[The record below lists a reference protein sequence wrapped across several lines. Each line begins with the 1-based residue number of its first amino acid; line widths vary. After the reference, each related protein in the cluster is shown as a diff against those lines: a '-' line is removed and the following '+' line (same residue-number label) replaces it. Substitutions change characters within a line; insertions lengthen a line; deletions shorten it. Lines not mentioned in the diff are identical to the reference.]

1 VIKKTIILSCLI
13 GLLLPNLWPSV
24 QGKIEGTVTDSQGN
38 PLEKVTITITSLKAA
53 TGHINIK
60 TDKKGKFVQIGL
72 WPGRYQVS
80 LKKSGY
86 LPVSQEVKVS
96 IADST
101 KVAIK
106 MEKAEEAIE
115 RTLSKADKS
124 FLTGYKLYEQGK
136 YEEAAQA
143 YEEAIKLSST
153 QWGYYFN
160 LGLSYKKLN
169 KKEEAVAAF
178 QKAVELNPESFS
190 SNKELGEALGK
201 SGNYE
206 EAKVYYQRAIELSPD
221 EPDVFYNLGVCLMNL
236 GESVEALDAF
246 LKAVEIKEDY
256 VEAYYQIGTIYI
268 GQNKTE
274 EAVISL
280 EKFLEL
286 APEHE
291 KASIAKQLLD
301 YLKK

>member
-1 VIKKTIILSCLI
+1 MIKKTIILSCLI
-13 GLLLPNLWPSV
+13 GLLLSNLWPSV
-24 QGKIEGTVTDSQGN
+24 QGKIEGTVTDSSGN
-38 PLEKVTITITSLKAA
+38 PLEKVTIIITSLKAS

-60 TDKKGKFVQIGL
+60 TDKKGKFTQVGL
-72 WPGRYQVS
+72 WPGRYQVN

-86 LPVSQEVKVS
+86 LPVSYEVRVR
-96 IADST
+96 IAEST
-101 KVAIK
+101 KLAIK
-106 MEKAEEAIE
+106 MEKAEEALE
-115 RTLSKADKS
+115 RSLSKADS
-124 FLTGYKLYEQGK
+124 LFLKGYKLYEQSK
-136 YEEAAQA
+136 YEEAV
-143 YEEAIKLSST
+143 KLSST
-153 QWGYYFN
+153 QWGYFFN
-160 LGLSYKKLN
+160 LGLAYKKLD
-169 KKEEAVAAF
+169 KTEESVTAF
-178 QKAVELNPESFS
+178 RKAVELNPDSFS
-190 SNKELGEALGK
+190 SNKELGEVLGK
-201 SGNYE
+201 GGNYE

-221 EPDVFYNLGVCLMNL
+221 EPDAFYNLGVCLMNL
-236 GESVEALDAF
+236 GESVEALNAF

-268 GQNKTE
+268 GQNRTE

>member
-24 QGKIEGTVTDSQGN
+24 QGKIEGTVTDSKGN
-38 PLEKVTITITSLKAA
+38 PLEKVTITITSLKAS
-53 TGHINIK
+53 TGRVNLK
-60 TDKKGKFVQIGL
+60 TDKKGKFVQVGL

-86 LPVSQEVKVS
+86 LPVSNEVRVR
-96 IADST
+96 IAEST
-101 KVAIK
+101 ILAIK

-115 RTLSKADKS
+115 RSLSQADRL
-124 FLTGYKLYEQGK
+124 FLKGYKLYEQSK
-136 YEEAAQA
+136 YEEAALA
-143 YEEAIKLSST
+143 YEEATKLSAT
-153 QWGYYFN
+153 QWGYFFN
-160 LGLSYKKLN
+160 LGLAYKKLD
-169 KKEEAVAAF
+169 KMEEAVAAF
-178 QKAVELNPESFS
+178 RKAVELNPESFS
-190 SNKELGEALGK
+190 SNKELGEVLGQ
-201 SGNYE
+201 SENYE

-236 GESVEALDAF
+236 GESVEALNAF

-268 GQNKTE
+268 GQNRTE

>member
-13 GLLLPNLWPSV
+13 GLLLSNLWPSV
-24 QGKIEGTVTDSQGN
+24 QGKIEGTVTDSSGN
-38 PLEKVTITITSLKAA
+38 PLEKVTITITSIRAS

-60 TDKKGKFVQIGL
+60 TDKKGKFVQVGL

-86 LPVSQEVKVS
+86 LPVSYEVRVR
-96 IADST
+96 IAEST
-101 KVAIK
+101 KLAIK
-106 MEKAEEAIE
+106 MEKAEVALE
-115 RTLSKADKS
+115 RSLSKADKL
-124 FLTGYKLYEQGK
+124 FLKGYKLYEQSK
-136 YEEAAQA
+136 YEEAALA
-143 YEEAIKLSST
+143 YKEATKLSST
-153 QWGYYFN
+153 QWGYFFN
-160 LGLSYKKLN
+160 LGLAYKKLD
-169 KKEEAVAAF
+169 KTEEAVAAF
-178 QKAVELNPESFS
+178 RKAVELNPDSFS
-190 SNKELGEALGK
+190 SNKELGEVLGK
-201 SGNYE
+201 GGNYE
-206 EAKVYYQRAIELSPD
+206 EAKVNYLRATELSPD
-221 EPDVFYNLGVCLMNL
+221 EPDAFYNLGVCLMNL
-236 GESVEALDAF
+236 GESVVALNAF

-268 GQNKTE
+268 GQNRIE